1 MDNSKKEGGIVQL
14 VVVLGLITF
23 ICALLLG
30 VINGVTADKITQ
42 NGIETRNA
50 AMAEIIPDA
59 DFEDLGTALSA
70 EDVAAAGVTLPAG
83 RTAAQIDGVYK
94 ATKDGEEIGYCVQV
108 EPKGFGGNLTMIVG
122 INADG
127 TVVGAKV
134 TSHAETPGLGA
145 KSQADPNWI
154 TQFAG
159 QTADGQLKVAK
170 DGGTINAITG
180 ATITSRAVTDGV
192 NCGSIC
198 RYSGLRRK
206 SQMKFS
212 EQLKSGVILDNP
224 VFMQTIGLC
233 PTLATTTSL
242 QNAIG
247 MGAAATVV
255 LICSNI
261 VISAMRRIIPDKIR
275 IAAFITIIATFV
287 TMIDLSMQAFLPSL
301 ASSLGLFLPLIVVNC
316 IILGRAEAYASKN
329 KVLPSALDGVVMGL
343 GFTFALVLMGFFREL
358 LGAGTI
364 LSGYVNGVN
373 GIAVPFFHSNP
384 MVMMILPAGGFLMMG
399 FILAAIQ
406 KIMARKEDK

>member
-59 DFEDLGTALSA
+59 DFED
-70 EDVAAAGVTLPAG
+70 
-83 RTAAQIDGVYK
+83 
-94 ATKDGEEIGYCVQV
+94 
-108 EPKGFGGNLTMIVG
+108 FGGNLTMIVG

-127 TVVGAKV
+127 TVAGAKV

-192 NCGSIC
+192 N
-198 RYSGLRRK
+198 
-206 SQMKFS
+206 
-212 EQLKSGVILDNP
+212 
-224 VFMQTIGLC
+224 T
-233 PTLATTTSL
+233 
-242 QNAIG
+242 
-247 MGAAATVV
+247 AAAYV
-255 LICSNI
+255 
-261 VISAMRRIIPDKIR
+261 
-275 IAAFITIIATFV
+275 AT
-287 TMIDLSMQAFLPSL
+287 
-301 ASSLGLFLPLIVVNC
+301 LG
-316 IILGRAEAYASKN
+316 
-329 KVLPSALDGVVMGL
+329 
-343 GFTFALVLMGFFREL
+343 
-358 LGAGTI
+358 
-364 LSGYVNGVN
+364 
-373 GIAVPFFHSNP
+373 
-384 MVMMILPAGGFLMMG
+384 
-399 FILAAIQ
+399 
-406 KIMARKEDK
+406 

>member
-1 MDNSKKEGGIVQL
+1 MRDGFIKIAAATPDLHAADCAYNTSEIVKLAKEAAAKGAK
-14 VVVLGLITF
+14 LITF
-23 ICALLLG
+23 PELCLTGYTCGDLFLQETLLEGALDALNTVCRETAELAAVIVVGLPLRVRGKLYNVAAVVNAGDVLAFVPKTHLPNYSEFYEQRHFVSADTLSSGMEGVDAVSYTHLLLG

-59 DFEDLGTALSA
+59 DFEDLDTALSA

-127 TVVGAKV
+127 TVAGAKV

-192 NCGSIC
+192 N
-198 RYSGLRRK
+198 
-206 SQMKFS
+206 
-212 EQLKSGVILDNP
+212 
-224 VFMQTIGLC
+224 T
-233 PTLATTTSL
+233 
-242 QNAIG
+242 
-247 MGAAATVV
+247 AAAYV
-255 LICSNI
+255 
-261 VISAMRRIIPDKIR
+261 
-275 IAAFITIIATFV
+275 AT
-287 TMIDLSMQAFLPSL
+287 
-301 ASSLGLFLPLIVVNC
+301 LG
-316 IILGRAEAYASKN
+316 
-329 KVLPSALDGVVMGL
+329 
-343 GFTFALVLMGFFREL
+343 
-358 LGAGTI
+358 
-364 LSGYVNGVN
+364 
-373 GIAVPFFHSNP
+373 
-384 MVMMILPAGGFLMMG
+384 
-399 FILAAIQ
+399 
-406 KIMARKEDK
+406 

>member
-59 DFEDLGTALSA
+59 DFEDLDTALSA

-94 ATKDGEEIGYCVQV
+94 ATKDGEEIGY
-108 EPKGFGGNLTMIVG
+108 
-122 INADG
+122 NADG
-127 TVVGAKV
+127 TVAGAKV

-192 NCGSIC
+192 N
-198 RYSGLRRK
+198 
-206 SQMKFS
+206 
-212 EQLKSGVILDNP
+212 
-224 VFMQTIGLC
+224 T
-233 PTLATTTSL
+233 
-242 QNAIG
+242 
-247 MGAAATVV
+247 AAAYV
-255 LICSNI
+255 
-261 VISAMRRIIPDKIR
+261 
-275 IAAFITIIATFV
+275 AT
-287 TMIDLSMQAFLPSL
+287 
-301 ASSLGLFLPLIVVNC
+301 LG
-316 IILGRAEAYASKN
+316 
-329 KVLPSALDGVVMGL
+329 
-343 GFTFALVLMGFFREL
+343 
-358 LGAGTI
+358 
-364 LSGYVNGVN
+364 
-373 GIAVPFFHSNP
+373 
-384 MVMMILPAGGFLMMG
+384 
-399 FILAAIQ
+399 
-406 KIMARKEDK
+406 